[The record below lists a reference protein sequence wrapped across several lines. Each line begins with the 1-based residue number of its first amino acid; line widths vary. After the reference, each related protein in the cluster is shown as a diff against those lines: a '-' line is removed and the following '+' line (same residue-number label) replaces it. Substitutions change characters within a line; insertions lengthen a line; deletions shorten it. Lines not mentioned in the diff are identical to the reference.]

1 MGSIALKA
9 DPGTCRPNRL
19 ALIFRRGGAATQ
31 VPRFTR
37 KRPDSIRVS
46 GAFMSVPFVGL
57 CPLLFNFRA
66 PVPPPTQPP
75 EIRPGKAKIN
85 NAG

>member
-9 DPGTCRPNRL
+9 DPDTCRPNRL

-31 VPRFTR
+31 VPRFNR
-37 KRPDSIRVS
+37 KMPDSIRVS
-46 GAFMSVPFVGL
+46 GAFMSGPFVGL
-57 CPLLFNFRA
+57 CPLLFDFRA
-66 PVPPPTQPP
+66 PVPPTHSP
-75 EIRPGKAKIN
+75 EIRPEKAKIN